1 MGEIGQ
7 DVGSLFFSN
16 PVANALRNG
25 IFTIAGRAVKQVKMI
40 AKATP
45 FVVLFDGLK
54 KKRGIA
60 VEIAFQDV
68 HVILSGELVLIQD
81 KSRLIIDL

>member
-1 MGEIGQ
+1 
-7 DVGSLFFSN
+7 
-16 PVANALRNG
+16 
-25 IFTIAGRAVKQVKMI
+25 MI

-45 FVVLFDGLK
+45 FVVLFDGFK
-54 KKRGIA
+54 KKRGVA
-60 VEIAFQDV
+60 VEIAFQDM